1 MKMRMKMMMMMRK
14 RKNDDDDDDDD
25 DSDDDCTR
33 HDNTRVRA
41 RNDDVS
47 EKFCLRF
54 IHISTQ
60 VDKLKQVDR

>member
-14 RKNDDDDDDDD
+14 RMDEDDDDDDG
-25 DSDDDCTR
+25 DDDCTR

>member
-1 MKMRMKMMMMMRK
+1 MRMKMMMMMRK
-14 RKNDDDDDDDD
+14 RMDEDDDDDDG
-25 DSDDDCTR
+25 DDDCTR